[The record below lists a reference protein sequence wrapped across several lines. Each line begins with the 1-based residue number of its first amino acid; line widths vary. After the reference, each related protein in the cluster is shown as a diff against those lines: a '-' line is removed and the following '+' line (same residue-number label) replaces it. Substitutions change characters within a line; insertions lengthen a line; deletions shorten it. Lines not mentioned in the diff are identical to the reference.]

1 MIRLH
6 SYYSIGTVPS
16 VDSLKQANKRPSR
29 FAYRP
34 MYGYLIL
41 ALFVLVMSWE
51 QLRTDAAAVEGAIP
65 EQSIRLRILANS
77 DSPVDQAVKRHVR
90 DAVVNAMNGWVS
102 GPATI
107 EDARATIRTHMSELE
122 AVIEQELQSRGFEY
136 GFHAELAVVPF
147 PTKMY
152 GSRVYPAGDYEALRI
167 TLGKGAGQNWWC
179 VLFPPLC
186 FVDAASG
193 EAAPADSQAADKKEA
208 ATDKTEAKN
217 ADKKADKKADQAATA
232 KASTLKAKA
241 GDGGAQTKLAKAD
254 SEGKQAKQDKQTQ
267 DGEAPKAKFFIVE
280 LIEAIIRFFKNLF
293 S

>member
-1 MIRLH
+1 
-6 SYYSIGTVPS
+6 
-16 VDSLKQANKRPSR
+16 
-29 FAYRP
+29 

-51 QLRTDAAAVEGAIP
+51 QLRTDAAAIEGSIP

-107 EDARATIRTHMSELE
+107 EDARATIRSHMGELE
-122 AVIEQELQSRGFEY
+122 AVIAQELQSRGFEY
-136 GFHAELAVVPF
+136 GFQAELAVVPF

-152 GSRVYPAGDYEALRI
+152 GSRVYPAGNYEALRI

-193 EAAPADSQAADKKEA
+193 EAEPAKTETAAAGGTVSAANEGGEAKEPQADKPASKTSA
-208 ATDKTEAKN
+208 KATDKKTRQG
-217 ADKKADKKADQAATA
+217 DQAAVA
-232 KASTLKAKA
+232 KADAAKSKA
-241 GDGGAQTKLAKAD
+241 GDSGQAKLAKAGGED
-254 SEGKQAKQDKQTQ
+254 RQAQ

>member
-1 MIRLH
+1 MIRHH
-6 SYYSIGTVPS
+6 SYYSVDNNDAS
-16 VDSLKQANKRPSR
+16 VSSSASASKFAQPRRRR

-41 ALFVLVMSWE
+41 AVFVILMSWE
-51 QLRTDAAAVEGAIP
+51 QVRTDASAIEGAIP

-77 DSPVDQAVKRHVR
+77 DAPADQAVKRHVR
-90 DAVVNAMNGWVS
+90 DAVVEAMNNWAG

-107 EDARATIRTHMSELE
+107 EQARETIRSHMSEIE
-122 AVIEQELQSRGFEY
+122 AVIAHELEIRGFDY
-136 GFHAELAVVPF
+136 GFKAELAVVPF

-186 FVDAASG
+186 FVDSATGEAEPAQAEAAVEQADSTAAKAGKGDTAKAKADTKEASVKNAKADAQDKQADDQQEQSG
-193 EAAPADSQAADKKEA
+193 EAPE
-208 ATDKTEAKN
+208 
-217 ADKKADKKADQAATA
+217 
-232 KASTLKAKA
+232 
-241 GDGGAQTKLAKAD
+241 
-254 SEGKQAKQDKQTQ
+254 
-267 DGEAPKAKFFIVE
+267 AKFFLLE
-280 LIEAIIRFFKNLF
+280 LIEAIINFFRALF

>member
-1 MIRLH
+1 MIRHH
-6 SYYSIGTVPS
+6 SYYSVDSNDSSSVPS
-16 VDSLKQANKRPSR
+16 SKLAQPRRSR

-41 ALFVLVMSWE
+41 AVFVILMSWE
-51 QLRTDAAAVEGAIP
+51 QVRTDASAIEGAIP
-65 EQSIRLRILANS
+65 DQSIRLRILANS
-77 DSPVDQAVKRHVR
+77 DAPADQAVKRHVR
-90 DAVVNAMNGWVS
+90 DAVVEAMNKWVS

-107 EDARATIRTHMSELE
+107 DQARETINTHMGEIE
-122 AVIEQELQSRGFEY
+122 AVIAHELEIRGFDY
-136 GFHAELAVVPF
+136 GFKAELAVVPF

-193 EAAPADSQAADKKEA
+193 EAEPAKAEAAVEQADSKP
-208 ATDKTEAKN
+208 AK
-217 ADKKADKKADQAATA
+217 AEGKADVKA
-232 KASTLKAKA
+232 
-241 GDGGAQTKLAKAD
+241 AKAD
-254 SEGKQAKQDKQTQ
+254 SKEVTVKNAQADDAQVKQTSNNDDSQ
-267 DGEAPKAKFFIVE
+267 AQSGQAPKAKFFLVE
-280 LIEAIIRFFKNLF
+280 LFEALIRFFQNLF

>member
-1 MIRLH
+1 MIRHH
-6 SYYSIGTVPS
+6 SYYS
-16 VDSLKQANKRPSR
+16 VDSNDASVSSSASASKFAQPRRRR

-41 ALFVLVMSWE
+41 AVFVILMSWE
-51 QLRTDAAAVEGAIP
+51 QVRTDVSAIEGAIP

-77 DSPVDQAVKRHVR
+77 DAPADQAVKRHVR
-90 DAVVNAMNGWVS
+90 DAVVEAMNNWAG

-107 EDARATIRTHMSELE
+107 EQARETIRSHMSEIE
-122 AVIEQELQSRGFEY
+122 AVIAHELEIRGFDY
-136 GFHAELAVVPF
+136 GFKAELAVVPF

-186 FVDAASG
+186 FVDSATGEAEPAQAEAAVEQADSTAAKAGKGDTAKAKADTKEASVKNAKADAQDKQADDQQEQSG
-193 EAAPADSQAADKKEA
+193 EAPE
-208 ATDKTEAKN
+208 
-217 ADKKADKKADQAATA
+217 
-232 KASTLKAKA
+232 
-241 GDGGAQTKLAKAD
+241 
-254 SEGKQAKQDKQTQ
+254 
-267 DGEAPKAKFFIVE
+267 AKFFLLE
-280 LIEAIIRFFKNLF
+280 LIEAIINFFRALF